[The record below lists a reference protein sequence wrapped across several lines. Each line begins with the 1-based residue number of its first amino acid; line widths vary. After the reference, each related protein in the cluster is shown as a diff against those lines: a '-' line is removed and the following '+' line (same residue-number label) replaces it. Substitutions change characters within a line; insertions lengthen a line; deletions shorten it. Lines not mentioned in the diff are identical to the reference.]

1 MKKKRILEDFIAQ
14 EVDANKQAKL
24 GLEQEIEYIKA
35 RMEDMDKESKSEK
48 VKEIKPEIQKFL
60 DNINRKIDAKE
71 RDLECSI
78 CLEVSIAP
86 IYCCDE
92 QHIICS
98 DCRPKVSMRKCSKV
112 SQILLLA
119 AGILYGLTTFRAV

>member
-1 MKKKRILEDFIAQ
+1 
-14 EVDANKQAKL
+14 
-24 GLEQEIEYIKA
+24 
-35 RMEDMDKESKSEK
+35 MEDMDKSKESKSEK
-48 VKEIKPEIQKFL
+48 VDGIKPEIQKFL
-60 DNINRKIDAKE
+60 DNINRKINAKE

-98 DCRPKVSMRKCSKV
+98 DCRPKVRSLETFD
-112 SQILLLA
+112 Q
-119 AGILYGLTTFRAV
+119 TTFWAW

>member
-1 MKKKRILEDFIAQ
+1 
-14 EVDANKQAKL
+14 
-24 GLEQEIEYIKA
+24 
-35 RMEDMDKESKSEK
+35 MEDMVKESQSEK
-48 VKEIKPEIQKFL
+48 VNEIKPEIQKFL

-78 CLEVSIAP
+78 CLEVSSAP

-98 DCRPKVSMRKCSKV
+98 DCRPKVSMCKISKFFR
-112 SQILLLA
+112 IL
-119 AGILYGLTTFRAV
+119 GLRYLGTFWAQ

>member
-1 MKKKRILEDFIAQ
+1 MR
-14 EVDANKQAKL
+14 L
-24 GLEQEIEYIKA
+24 GQEIEFIKA
-35 RMEDMDKESKSEK
+35 RIEDMDRESKSDT
-48 VKEIKPEIQKFL
+48 VDILKPEIQKFL

-78 CLEVSIAP
+78 CLEVSGPP

-98 DCRPKVSMRKCSKV
+98 DCRPKVSVPKE
-112 SQILLLA
+112 
-119 AGILYGLTTFRAV
+119 